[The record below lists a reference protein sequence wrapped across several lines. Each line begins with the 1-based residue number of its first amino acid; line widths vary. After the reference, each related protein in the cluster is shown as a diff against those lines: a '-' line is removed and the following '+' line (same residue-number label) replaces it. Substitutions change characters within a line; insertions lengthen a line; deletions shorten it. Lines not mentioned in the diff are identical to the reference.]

1 MRVGFSVR
9 NNASYMLNSI
19 KICTLLIFL
28 GIHCRFATEY
38 IINAL
43 IFFNILQSGNAY
55 ARYDIHA
62 PSIPDMYGDMI
73 TAIVFAIAYIFFIS
87 ADARKKATS
96 VPYNRR
102 EELGDG
108 YLQALGQLK
117 NHMRKTGIFSILPLV
132 HLESVRQVKNYIQW
146 TKGILFLGILA
157 GFGSYLFSKYVLSIG
172 LEVLFIENNSIS
184 FILNSINDVIKLC
197 SSLVFAY
204 VYCSYLSASKII
216 TTALYIFL
224 FTRNFF
230 ATNFIGLITEYDLH
244 IVVPFLDILTPIII
258 FYSVGCIII
267 SYRTTRLSKII
278 EKQNYYHYK
287 IEASCSRYG

>member
-1 MRVGFSVR
+1 
-9 NNASYMLNSI
+9 MLNSI

-28 GIHCRFATEY
+28 GIHCRFATEN
-38 IINAL
+38 IINSL
-43 IFFNILQSGNAY
+43 IFFNILQSGNAN

-73 TAIVFAIAYIFFIS
+73 TAIVFAIAYLFFIF
-87 ADARKKATS
+87 ADTKKNATGAAF
-96 VPYNRR
+96 NLQ
-102 EELGDG
+102 EDLGGG
-108 YLQALGQLK
+108 YLQVIGQLK
-117 NHMRKTGIFSILPLV
+117 IYMRKTGVASILPLV
-132 HLESVRQVKNYIQW
+132 HLESVRQIKNYIQW
-146 TKGILFLGILA
+146 TKGILFLGILV
-157 GFGSYLFSKYVLSIG
+157 GFGLYLFSKYVLSVG
-172 LEVLFIENNSIS
+172 LEVLFIENNSLS
-184 FILNSINDVIKLC
+184 FILNSFNDVIKLGSC
-197 SSLVFAY
+197 LVFAY
-204 VYCSYLSASKII
+204 VYCSYLSASKVI

-287 IEASCSRYG
+287 VEASCSRYG